1 MEENTNE
8 GIPIPKSFLS
18 SDTNAPIQRCIDCD
32 HDLMLG
38 DRHYM
43 IEKVF
48 KRYPNLDKLE
58 VLFEYAICSVCY
70 EKMKDALSAESM
82 ANLSQYMMR
91 NSDMNALQKRIEENP
106 EDPEQWLTHCIIKG
120 TAKDEMK
127 EFQMGACFR
136 GDKMA
141 TDFMPPFL
149 IGELA
154 IEEMNELLSE
164 ETKGEMDDFMGEHF
178 GIPPELRKDFILI

>member
-1 MEENTNE
+1 M
-8 GIPIPKSFLS
+8 S
-18 SDTNAPIQRCIDCD
+18 
-32 HDLMLG
+32 
-38 DRHYM
+38 
-43 IEKVF
+43 
-48 KRYPNLDKLE
+48 
-58 VLFEYAICSVCY
+58 
-70 EKMKDALSAESM
+70 
-82 ANLSQYMMR
+82 
-91 NSDMNALQKRIEENP
+91 ALQKRIEENP

>member
-1 MEENTNE
+1 MEEFENE
-8 GIPIPKSFLS
+8 GLPIPESFLS

-38 DRHYM
+38 DRHYV

-48 KRYPNLDKLE
+48 KRYPELEKVE
-58 VLFEYAICSVCY
+58 VLFEYAICSICY
-70 EKMKDALSAESM
+70 EKMKEGLSKESMQNLSA
-82 ANLSQYMMR
+82 YMMQ
-91 NSDMNALQKRIEENP
+91 NSDFEGLQQRIEENP
-106 EDPEQWLTHCIIKG
+106 DDPEQWLTHCMIKG

-127 EFQMGACFR
+127 EFQMGACFK
-136 GDKMA
+136 GDKM
-141 TDFMPPFL
+141 TTNLMPPFL

-164 ETKGEMDDFMGEHF
+164 ETKGEMDDFMGDHF
-178 GIPPELRKDFILI
+178 GIPPELRKDIILI